1 MSAQEILQKRDYPDN
16 YPADVV
22 EYISKMVYPN
32 SQIELVGTASLRS
45 QQYAADYDLN
55 NIVRSS
61 TKSKPK
67 AIQQFVKGFQE
78 IVRNLLRTQNL
89 YIGDIKAGEI
99 PEFNLVGDKY
109 DSESVRKKLKSL
121 MASGV
126 VSSFEGR
133 EVEKLLVP
141 KPSKKQLLDIRDLS
155 RFGVLRWKPKEVLQG
170 FKQYPGRKIT
180 LEEAFAQGGLI
191 KLDTVAFVENNRFAD
206 FSVIYTFYAGGSPIT
221 SISKGVDTIK
231 EDIQELLL
239 LRNYSKVAKRLF
251 SLARYY
257 NKGTAIK
264 QLNQYL
270 NSDFGR
276 LYSLNADA
284 KTLLYLLENEDSI
297 PLEKVKYEID
307 QFKQR
312 LGSIYTIKGVD
323 SKGLLK
329 EIDKLTEL
337 PSTAQG
343 KQQMARDVAS
353 LIMKLEGFLNATAQ
367 RDLKRMKLL
376 PLPSWGR

>member
-329 EIDKLTEL
+329 KIDKLTEL